1 MELDWPAVAA
11 AVESGAGTR
20 RARLARSLREGIA
33 AGDLAAGTR
42 LPAEREVAARLGVSR
57 ATVVGALEQLR
68 HEGLLEARRGSGTY
82 VIGPALPAPA
92 QPNPIQLVRNP
103 MFTGLTQGPSAPI
116 DFCLAAPPADEAVEE
131 ALRAAVQDATAE
143 LRNPGYHTAGLPV
156 LRRAVAGYLERMG
169 LPTEEDE
176 VLITAG
182 SQQAIGLAAHHF
194 VSPGTTAVTESPTY
208 PGGLDALRT
217 VGARLLTVPS
227 GQAGMRTEDLAAL
240 LRRTEARLVYV
251 IPTFHNPTGAVLPAP
266 ARRVLADLA
275 ADTQVP
281 ILEDLTPAGVE
292 LGGRRPPPPVAA
304 GAHRGTVVVAGSLS
318 KLCWGGLRIGW
329 LRGPQ
334 LLIARLAR
342 LKAALDL
349 ASPVITQLAAARLLP
364 VVDEVQAR
372 RREQL
377 APRLDLL
384 CDLLRTHLPGW
395 RWQDPAGGLTLWVR
409 VPEGDTADFA
419 AVALQH
425 GVAIVPGRHFC
436 ADGGGG
442 EHLRLT
448 FALEPAELETGVE
461 RLARAWSAY
470 QGASRPQPLLQ
481 PVV

>member
-1 MELDWPAVAA
+1 MAFDWAAVAA
-11 AVESGAGTR
+11 AVESGVGSLR
-20 RARLARSLREGIA
+20 VRLARSLREGIET
-33 AGDLAAGTR
+33 GGLVAGTR
-42 LPAEREVAARLGVSR
+42 LPAERELAARLGVSR
-57 ATVVGALEQLR
+57 ATVVGALEQLQ

-82 VIGPALPAPA
+82 VLAPA
-92 QPNPIQLVRNP
+92 VPAAPQPSPIHLVRNP
-103 MFTGLTQGPSAPI
+103 MFTGLIDGPSAPI
-116 DFCLAAPPADEAVEE
+116 DFCQAAPAADEAVAE
-131 ALRAAVQDATAE
+131 ALRAAAEDAVA
-143 LRNPGYHTAGLPV
+143 LLDSPGYHTAGLPV
-156 LRRAVAGYLERMG
+156 LRRAVAGHLGRLG

-182 SQQAIGLAAHHF
+182 SQQAIGLVAHHF

-217 VGARLLTVPS
+217 VGARLLAVPS

-251 IPTFHNPTGAVLPAP
+251 IPTFQNPTGAVLPAP

-281 ILEDLTPAGVE
+281 ILEDLTPAEVE
-292 LGGRRPPPPVAA
+292 LGGERPPPPVAA
-304 GAHRGTVVVAGSLS
+304 GARRGTVLVTGSLS
-318 KLCWGGLRIGW
+318 KLCWGGLRVGW
-329 LRGPQ
+329 VRGPQ

-349 ASPVITQLAAARLLP
+349 ACPVVTQLAAARLLP
-364 VVDEVQAR
+364 VAAEVQAR
-372 RREQL
+372 RRAEL

-384 CDLLRTHLPGW
+384 RDLLRAYLPDW
-395 RWQDPAGGLTLWVR
+395 RWQDPVGGMTLWVR

-436 ADGGGG
+436 ADGRGDD
-442 EHLRLT
+442 HLRLT
-448 FALEPAELETGVE
+448 FALEPRALEVGVE
-461 RLARAWSAY
+461 RLARAWHAY
-470 QGASRPQPLLQ
+470 QGASRPEPLLQ

>member
-1 MELDWPAVAA
+1 MSVDWPAIAEEVAQ
-11 AVESGAGTR
+11 GAGPLR
-20 RARLARSLREGIA
+20 ERLARSLRDAVE
-33 AGDLAAGTR
+33 AGDLPVGTR
-42 LPAEREVAARLGVSR
+42 LPAERELAARLGVSR

-68 HEGLLEARRGSGTY
+68 QEGLLEARRGSGTY
-82 VIGPALPAPA
+82 VTTSALPTPPPA
-92 QPNPIQLVRNP
+92 SPIQLVRNP
-103 MFTGLTQGPSAPI
+103 MFTGLIDGPSAPI
-116 DFCLAAPPADEAVEE
+116 DFCVAAPPADEAVGE
-131 ALRAAVQDATAE
+131 ALRAAAQDATAQ
-143 LRNPGYHTAGLPV
+143 LTNPGYHTAGLPE
-156 LRRAVAGYLERMG
+156 LRRAVAAYLERMG

-194 VSPGTTAVTESPTY
+194 VSPGATAVTESPTY
-208 PGGLDALRT
+208 PGALDALRT

-240 LRRTEARLVYV
+240 LRRTEVRLVYV

-292 LGGRRPPPPVAA
+292 LGGERPPPPVAA
-304 GAHRGTVVVAGSLS
+304 GARRGTVLVAGSLS

-349 ASPVITQLAAARLLP
+349 ACPVVTQLAAARLLP

-384 CDLLRTHLPGW
+384 RDLLRAYLPDW
-395 RWQDPAGGLTLWVR
+395 RWQEPMGGLTLWVR

-436 ADGGGG
+436 ADGRGGD
-442 EHLRLT
+442 HLRLT
-448 FALEPAELETGVE
+448 FALAPSELETGVE

-470 QGASRPQPLLQ
+470 EGASRPEPLLQ